1 MNIKKLVTILLLSCA
16 VIFSLI
22 TLMPSGSS
30 YCAQE
35 QCGVFFW
42 GANEHDG
49 IWHLAVSNTLLS
61 NIPFE
66 MPNMSGSL
74 IRGYNYLL
82 DMIIALLAYT
92 TKIDSSIW
100 FFKIQPIVWVI
111 VFIYSSYKFA
121 VSYKKSNYFHIFLWF
136 FLFFGSSFGYV
147 LQLANRGT
155 IWGSSSIL
163 SMQSLQNLLN
173 PQFAWS
179 LVTLLVFLTGLN
191 LNKRKPKDY
200 LWYGFLAAIAI
211 SLKFYTGV
219 VMSIMIGVDLI
230 IQFATKKD
238 DLKFFCIKSLLSA
251 SLVLISVLIFYNPGA
266 SSQSPFI
273 LKALAPVNPIIEDKS
288 LFYLPTWAERLYS
301 YSGIKLYI
309 LEILVL
315 AIFIFLN
322 FGSRIFALFGFIL
335 KPNLNK
341 PGTENLIIVGAIISF
356 LFSILL
362 VQRGVWWNTVQ
373 FLYVSLFLTSIL
385 AADGVDK
392 LFNKNKIWSRMFV
405 FIILALTIPSN
416 LDVIHT
422 FAKFPGSAYIP
433 NEELM
438 GLNFLKSQP
447 KGIVLTPIFAHRPQL
462 GTVGTVGNSYD
473 TAYVSAYTGKQ
484 SYLSDK
490 IQLEL
495 TNIDYSERLAQVNR
509 NDCKVLTEVD
519 YAYEYIGNEYVN
531 LYQNCGSQAKLI
543 YKNSLINIYKI
554 D

>member
-1 MNIKKLVTILLLSCA
+1 MNLKKIVTILLLGCA
-16 VIFSLI
+16 IVFSLLI
-22 TLMPSGSS
+22 LMPSGSN
-30 YCAQE
+30 YCAKD
-35 QCGVFFW
+35 QCGIFFW

-100 FFKIQPIVWVI
+100 FFKIQPIAWI
-111 VFIYSSYKFA
+111 FAFIYSSYKFA
-121 VSYKKSNYFHIFLWF
+121 ISYKKSNYFHLFLWF
-136 FLFFGSSFGYV
+136 FLFFGSSFSYV
-147 LQLANRGT
+147 IQLLNRGS

-191 LNKRKPKDY
+191 LNKRNFKDY
-200 LWYGFLAAIAI
+200 LWYGFLAAISI
-211 SLKFYTGV
+211 SLKFYTGL
-219 VMSIMIGVDLI
+219 VMCIMIGIDLI
-230 IQFATKKD
+230 IQFANKKD
-238 DLKFFCIKSLLSA
+238 NLKLFFIKALISA
-251 SLVLISVLIFYNPGA
+251 SLVLISVLIFYNPG
-266 SSQSPFI
+266 STGQSPFI
-273 LKALAPVNPIIEDKS
+273 FKALAPVNPIIEDKS

-301 YSGIKLYI
+301 YSGVKLYI
-309 LEILVL
+309 LESLVL
-315 AIFIFLN
+315 AIFILLN
-322 FGSRIFALFGFIL
+322 FGSRIFALIGINFNPSKNKSATDRLIL
-335 KPNLNK
+335 
-341 PGTENLIIVGAIISF
+341 VGAIISF

-385 AADGVDK
+385 AADGLDN
-392 LFNKNKIWSRMFV
+392 LFMKNKWWSNVLTFL
-405 FIILALTIPSN
+405 IIALTIPSN

-433 NEELM
+433 SEEML
-438 GLNFLKSQP
+438 GLKFLKNQP
-447 KGIVLTPIFAHRPQL
+447 AGIILTPVFAHRSQL
-462 GTVGTVGNSYD
+462 GSVGTVGNSYD
-473 TAYVSAYTGKQ
+473 TAYVSAFTGKQ
-484 SYLSDK
+484 TYLSDK

-495 TNIDYSERLAQVNR
+495 TNIEFSDRLNKINR
-509 NDCKVLTEVD
+509 NDCEVLAEVD
-519 YAYEYIGNEYVN
+519 YVYEYRGNEYVN

-543 YKNSLINIYKI
+543 YQNSLINMYKI